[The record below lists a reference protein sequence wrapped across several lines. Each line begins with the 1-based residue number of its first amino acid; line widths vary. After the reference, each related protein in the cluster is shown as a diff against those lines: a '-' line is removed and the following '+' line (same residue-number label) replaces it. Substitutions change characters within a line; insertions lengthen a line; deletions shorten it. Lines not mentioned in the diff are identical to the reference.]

1 VTIRTIRPVGRRR
14 FSTGPRSRH
23 QPHGEAYPSALQS
36 SGASGTGGHDDAL
49 TWDVEAYDRLSDPQY
64 TWGQR
69 VLDRLDLRGDE
80 TVIDA
85 GCGSGRLTALLLE
98 RLPRGRVIAVDN
110 SEPMLTKAQAN
121 LAAHG
126 ERVTY
131 LCADLQTLELA
142 QPVDAVFST
151 ATFHWILDH
160 DRLFRAL
167 ATVLVPG
174 GRLEAQCGGG
184 PNLARLR
191 ARVARLIDE
200 RYARYFA
207 DWHEPWLFADP
218 SESAAQLENAGFV
231 DVETRLEP
239 APTHF
244 DTARD
249 FRLFLE
255 RVVLWPHLT
264 RLPDSLQQPF
274 LDALVAEAANDH
286 DPFVLDYWRLNLSG
300 QRSAP
305 ERTPTALPH
314 HR

>member
-1 VTIRTIRPVGRRR
+1 MARAGRTA
-14 FSTGPRSRH
+14 TC
-23 QPHGEAYPSALQS
+23 L
-36 SGASGTGGHDDAL
+36 
-49 TWDVEAYDRLSDPQY
+49 
-64 TWGQR
+64 
-69 VLDRLDLRGDE
+69 
-80 TVIDA
+80 DA

-98 RLPRGRVIAVDN
+98 RLPHGRVIAVDK
-110 SEPMLTKAQAN
+110 SGAMLAKARAK
-121 LAAHG
+121 LAEYG
-126 ERVTY
+126 QRVTY
-131 LCADLQTLELA
+131 LRADLETLELER
-142 QPVDAVFST
+142 PVAAIFST

-160 DRLFRAL
+160 ERLFRAL

-191 ARVARLIDE
+191 ARVARLIDG

-218 SESAAQLENAGFV
+218 SESAAQIENAGFV
-231 DVETRLEP
+231 DVKTSLEP
-239 APTHF
+239 SPTHF
-244 DTARD
+244 DSAGD

-255 RVVLWPHLT
+255 RVVLWPHLK

-300 QRSAP
+300 RHPAP
-305 ERTPTALPH
+305 DRMATVVPPQA
-314 HR
+314 R

>member
-1 VTIRTIRPVGRRR
+1 M
-14 FSTGPRSRH
+14 
-23 QPHGEAYPSALQS
+23 S
-36 SGASGTGGHDDAL
+36 SPGGQEGVAG
-49 TWDVEAYDRLSDPQY
+49 WDPYAYDRLSDPQY
-64 TWGQR
+64 AWGQS
-69 VLDRLDLRGDE
+69 VLDRLELRGDE
-80 TVIDA
+80 TVLDA

-98 RLPRGRVIAVDN
+98 RLPHGRVIAVDK
-110 SEPMLTKAQAN
+110 SGAMLAKARAN
-121 LAAHG
+121 LAEYG
-126 ERVTY
+126 QRVTY
-131 LCADLQTLELA
+131 LRADLETLELER
-142 QPVDAVFST
+142 PVAAIFST

-231 DVETRLEP
+231 DVKTSLEP

-244 DTARD
+244 DSAGD

-300 QRSAP
+300 RHPAP
-305 ERTPTALPH
+305 DRMATTVPPQA
-314 HR
+314 R